1 MAWREVTI
9 GDTRWSVSA
18 MAERVANVNGWRLI
32 LAYRAP
38 TQRASI
44 WAPYPIESS
53 SKAMIYAQAE
63 RIPPEKLAAVLAE
76 RIG

>member
-1 MAWREVTI
+1 
-9 GDTRWSVSA
+9 
-18 MAERVANVNGWRLI
+18 MAERVAHANSWRLV

-38 TQRASI
+38 APRRASV

-76 RIG
+76 RIR